1 MNFFKIFN
9 IYPYLKNITSIFV
22 LQGIGAIMTFV
33 SQIYLIKILGLD
45 EYGLFVFL
53 TALIMPIS
61 SIAVFGF
68 NISLIK
74 YINEYLISKRIDLIR
89 GIISFSFFFTSL
101 ISFGLTIAGI
111 LIIIMLNDNDF
122 LYYLLAFILIP
133 LNTTNSIFDAIL
145 KSKKKFNTS
154 FFLSSIYKTSIIL
167 TCVLYCYFCKIN
179 FNLYDFLYLNIILS
193 VIQIFINMFFLKF
206 HYNEIFKTTSSFRK
220 KEWLNT
226 SSPILLSNLS
236 FRVLTYS
243 DVIFVKV
250 FLGNELVGLYNLMC
264 KSLMLLDMLSVS
276 INTVKTPDFSQI
288 FATKNLNKLKL
299 DFFNSRNLM
308 FFLTIFLS
316 LCLYYIMPLIFNYT
330 GNDFSILLIPFIIII
345 FSKYVSA
352 FAGPSGVFL
361 NMVNK
366 QKLHMKI
373 TVLSGFLYIFF
384 GILLTKYFDLIGI
397 SIATLIG
404 YGFVNLIKHYYALK
418 VLESSILDSIK
429 NIKIKI
435 L

>member
-1 MNFFKIFN
+1 
-9 IYPYLKNITSIFV
+9 
-22 LQGIGAIMTFV
+22 
-33 SQIYLIKILGLD
+33 
-45 EYGLFVFL
+45 
-53 TALIMPIS
+53 
-61 SIAVFGF
+61 
-68 NISLIK
+68 
-74 YINEYLISKRIDLIR
+74 
-89 GIISFSFFFTSL
+89 
-101 ISFGLTIAGI
+101 
-111 LIIIMLNDNDF
+111 
-122 LYYLLAFILIP
+122 
-133 LNTTNSIFDAIL
+133 
-145 KSKKKFNTS
+145 
-154 FFLSSIYKTSIIL
+154 
-167 TCVLYCYFCKIN
+167 
-179 FNLYDFLYLNIILS
+179 
-193 VIQIFINMFFLKF
+193 
-206 HYNEIFKTTSSFRK
+206 
-220 KEWLNT
+220 
-226 SSPILLSNLS
+226 
-236 FRVLTYS
+236 
-243 DVIFVKV
+243 
-250 FLGNELVGLYNLMC
+250 
-264 KSLMLLDMLSVS
+264 MLLDMLSVS

-308 FFLTIFLS
+308 LFLTIFLS